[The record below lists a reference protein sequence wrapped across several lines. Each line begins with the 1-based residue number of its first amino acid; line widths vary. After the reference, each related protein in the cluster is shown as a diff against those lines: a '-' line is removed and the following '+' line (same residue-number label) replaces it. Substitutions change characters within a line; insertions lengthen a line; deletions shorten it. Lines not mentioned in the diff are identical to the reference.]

1 MSEKVASESIANQRQ
16 VLDNP
21 VSVWAPLKSK
31 LFLYFW
37 ICAFLSNLGTWIQDV
52 AAGWVMTHLN
62 SSPLI
67 ISLLSFSGSLPIL
80 FFSIPGGYLA
90 DKGYKRQLLL
100 FAQILMFFS
109 AGTLAY
115 LVWKEQITVAS
126 LLSLALLMGLG
137 FALTNPAFQSVLTDI
152 VPGNMQAQ
160 AVLVYYMGINI
171 TRVVGP
177 SIGGGLLSG
186 FGPEAA
192 FLVNSL
198 SFLGLIV
205 FFYRWPLPEAI
216 HTQTVPKFDDSD
228 WAPLFSLSNLR
239 RWLEIFLVTFFASAM
254 WALYPSRGRVELEL
268 SSLQF
273 GSLLGFFGIGACV
286 SAFLSNK
293 IMLPGRSEQSL
304 AGAYLIYGIGM
315 LILGFAPNYLFVC
328 VAMFLAG
335 TGWLVLATLMN
346 MNSRQMAGASRLKST
361 MLGVFLSVF
370 YAGMALGAVSWGALA
385 KVSSTTVALMVAG
398 TGLGLFGFYKGILKT
413 LDSH

>member
-1 MSEKVASESIANQRQ
+1 MSDKVASETLASQRQ

-37 ICAFLSNLGTWIQDV
+37 VCAFLSNLGTWIQDV

-100 FAQILMFFS
+100 FAQILMFCS

-115 LVWKEQITVAS
+115 LVWQEQITVPS

-192 FLVNSL
+192 FFVNSL

-205 FFYRWPLPEAI
+205 FFYRWPLPASLQTQAI
-216 HTQTVPKFDDSD
+216 PKFDDSD
-228 WAPLFSLSNLR
+228 WAPLFSLPNLR

-268 SSLQF
+268 SSLEF

-293 IMLPGRSEQSL
+293 IMLPGRSDQSL
-304 AGAYLIYGIGM
+304 AGSYLVYGIGM
-315 LILGFAPNYLFVC
+315 LILGFAPNYLFIC

-346 MNSRQMAGASRLKST
+346 MNSRQMAGASRLKAT

-385 KVSSTTVALMVAG
+385 KVSSTTVALVAAG
-398 TGLGLFGFYKGILKT
+398 TCLGLFGFYKGIVKT
-413 LDSH
+413 LDHH

>member
-1 MSEKVASESIANQRQ
+1 MGDRVASESIASQKQ

-37 ICAFLSNLGTWIQDV
+37 VCAFLSNLGTWIQDV

-67 ISLLSFSGSLPIL
+67 ISLLSFAGSLPIL

-100 FAQILMFFS
+100 FAQILMFLS

-115 LVWKEQITVAS
+115 LVWQEQITVPS

-205 FFYRWPLPEAI
+205 FFYRWPLPESVQI
-216 HTQTVPKFDDSD
+216 QTVPKFDDSD
-228 WAPLFSLSNLR
+228 WAPLFSLPNLR

-293 IMLPGRSEQSL
+293 IMLPGRSDQSL
-304 AGAYLIYGIGM
+304 AGSYLIYGIGM
-315 LILGFAPNYLFVC
+315 LILGFAPSYLFVC

-346 MNSRQMAGASRLKST
+346 MNSRQMAGASRLKAT

-385 KVSSTTVALMVAG
+385 KVSSTTVALVAAG
-398 TGLGLFGFYKGILKT
+398 TCLGLFGFYKGIIKT
-413 LDSH
+413 LDHH